1 MNSSDPRTVSAV
13 VRRDRARKRLR
24 GVTAGAGVLGLA
36 VAGGLAFTLPSST
49 HTSASAASAKTGS
62 GSSSSHATR
71 SSRSSSSTGSSSTGI
86 LVRQPAVVQ
95 LGIGQRHL
103 GRLMMPAPGTAEP
116 AAADWL
122 ALGTQVWLL
131 VTDPAQLAE
140 GRRLLEADLAAVDQ
154 ACSRFRPD
162 SELMRLGADGAPPV
176 NALEVSAL
184 LAEAIAVALR
194 AARLTDGDVDPTVA
208 DAMSALGYDR
218 DFSLLPAVGP
228 PVRLT
233 VRAVPGWRQVGLDE
247 QARLLTLPRGVHLDL
262 GATAKAWAA
271 DRAAARLAG
280 TLGCG
285 VLVGLGGDIS
295 VAGPPPEGGWRIRV
309 QDITGRPED
318 PPEGPAAVVAIAGG
332 GLATSSTTARRWR
345 RGGDVLH
352 HILDPRTG
360 LPAPVHWRTV
370 SVAAATCVDAN
381 TASTAAIIRG
391 PQALDW
397 LSNLGLPAR
406 LVDTAGTVRTVGGW
420 PAERH

>member
-1 MNSSDPRTVSAV
+1 MRDPDA
-13 VRRDRARKRLR
+13 
-24 GVTAGAGVLGLA
+24 LG
-36 VAGGLAFTLPSST
+36 
-49 HTSASAASAKTGS
+49 
-62 GSSSSHATR
+62 
-71 SSRSSSSTGSSSTGI
+71 
-86 LVRQPAVVQ
+86 
-95 LGIGQRHL
+95 
-103 GRLMMPAPGTAEP
+103 
-116 AAADWL
+116 AADWQ

-140 GRRLLEADLAAVDQ
+140 ARRLLEADLDAVDR

-162 SELMRLGADGAPPV
+162 SELMRLGTAGDDGPASV
-176 NALEVSAL
+176 STAEVSTTQLSPL

-218 DFSLLPAVGP
+218 DFALLPDAGP
-228 PVRLT
+228 PVRMT

-247 QARLLTLPRGVHLDL
+247 ESGLLTLPRGVHLDL

-271 DRAAARLAG
+271 DRSAARLAG
-280 TLGCG
+280 ALGCG

-295 VAGPPPEGGWRIRV
+295 VTGPPPEGGWRIRV
-309 QDITGRPED
+309 QDVTGRPED
-318 PPEGPAAVVAIAGG
+318 PPQGPAAVVAIQEGG
-332 GLATSSTTARRWR
+332 IATSSTTARRWR

-397 LSNLGLPAR
+397 LSNLGFPAR
-406 LVDTAGTVRTVGGW
+406 LVDTAGNVRTVGGW
-420 PAERH
+420 PAETR

>member
-1 MNSSDPRTVSAV
+1 MSP
-13 VRRDRARKRLR
+13 
-24 GVTAGAGVLGLA
+24 
-36 VAGGLAFTLPSST
+36 
-49 HTSASAASAKTGS
+49 
-62 GSSSSHATR
+62 
-71 SSRSSSSTGSSSTGI
+71 
-86 LVRQPAVVQ
+86 
-95 LGIGQRHL
+95 
-103 GRLMMPAPGTAEP
+103 PGTASPGAASPGHASSGTGEP
-116 AAADWL
+116 AAADWR

-131 VTDPAQLAE
+131 VTDPGQLAE

-162 SELMRLGADGAPPV
+162 SELMRLGADGPGPASTGPASTGPASTV
-176 NALEVSAL
+176 EVSTVEVSPL
-184 LAEAIAVALR
+184 LAEAIAVALH
-194 AARLTDGDVDPTVA
+194 AARMTDGDVDPTVA

-233 VRAVPGWRQVGLDE
+233 VRAVPGWRQVGLNE

-271 DRAAARLAG
+271 DRAASRLAV

-318 PPEGPAAVVAIAGG
+318 PPAGPAAVVAIRAG

-360 LPAPVHWRTV
+360 LPAAVHWRTV
-370 SVAAATCVDAN
+370 SVAAASCVDAN

-420 PAERH
+420 PAETH